1 MSLVGK
7 FGTPGSIQDVPAG
20 SPLFDRWHDV
30 IDRLIAP
37 SKKLSG
43 SGAYVDPGQRE
54 FEIDATRA
62 YTWTGFSRPLLMKH
76 RDDRTAAFAAG
87 EQRSTQIEYLE
98 WRVDRDPDGVIVRV
112 TFTTETPEY
121 WKLLAAVAPDL
132 VLELYREL
140 VDPAVTAADLF
151 DAKGNY
157 KPLNRWNTTDGIVH
171 YVMPINS
178 MKDLLGVSQEV
189 EKTGKA
195 LDGYD
200 ALPYGRETGAD
211 ARINLDL
218 WSITRKGYAVATAD
232 PPGPLMIDWDDSGW
246 TDPGGDPV
254 GDHWTVVRGER
265 GAALRVVYEVPVEA
279 GYRVGEIR
287 IGGRPVDFG
296 GQLAEHVI
304 MSAHGIIDRSGR

>member
-7 FGTPGSIQDVPAG
+7 FATPGSIQDVPVG
-20 SPLFDRWHDV
+20 SPLYERWHTT

-37 SKKLSG
+37 STSLSG
-43 SGAYVDPGQRE
+43 DGAYVDPSER
-54 FEIDATRA
+54 DLDVTATRA

-98 WRVDRDPDGVIVRV
+98 WRVDRDADGVIVRV

-121 WKLLAAVAPDL
+121 WKLLAAVDRDR
-132 VLELYREL
+132 VVELYQEL
-140 VDPAVTAADLF
+140 VDPAVRAGDLF
-151 DAKGNY
+151 GANGKYN
-157 KPLNRWNTTDGIVH
+157 PLNRWNTTDGIVH

-189 EKTGKA
+189 EKTGTA

-211 ARINLDL
+211 ARINVDL
-218 WSITRKGYAVATAD
+218 WSINRKGYAVATED

-246 TDPGGDPV
+246 TDLAGDPV
-254 GDHWTVVRGER
+254 EDHWTVVRGKR
-265 GAALRVVYEVPVEA
+265 GAALRVVYEVPAAA
-279 GYRVGEIR
+279 GYRVGDIR
-287 IGGRPVDFG
+287 IGGRPVAFG

-304 MSAHGIIDRSGR
+304 MSAHGVIDRSTS

>member
-7 FGTPGSIQDVPAG
+7 FATPGSIQDVPAG
-20 SPLFDRWHDV
+20 SPLYERWHAT

-37 SKKLSG
+37 STSLSG
-43 SGAYVDPGQRE
+43 AGAYVDPSER
-54 FEIDATRA
+54 DLDVTATRV

-76 RDDRTAAFAAG
+76 RDDRNAAFAEG
-87 EQRSTQIEYLE
+87 EKRATQIEYLE

-121 WKLLAAVAPDL
+121 WKLLAAVDPDR
-132 VLELYREL
+132 VVELYQEL
-140 VDPAVTAADLF
+140 VDPAVRAKDLF
-151 DAKGNY
+151 GANGKYN
-157 KPLNRWNTTDGIVH
+157 PLNRWNTTDGIVH

-178 MKDLLGVSQEV
+178 MKDLLGVSQEA
-189 EKTGKA
+189 EKTGTA

-211 ARINLDL
+211 ARINVDL
-218 WSITRKGYAVATAD
+218 WSINRKGYAVATED

-246 TDPGGDPV
+246 TDPAGDPV
-254 GDHWTVVRGER
+254 GDHWTVVRGKR
-265 GAALRVVYEVPVEA
+265 GAALRVVYEVPAAA
-279 GYRVGEIR
+279 GYRVGDIR
-287 IGGRPVDFG
+287 IGGRPIAFG

-304 MSAHGIIDRSGR
+304 MSAHGVIDRSTP